1 MSSCTT
7 VPSSFL
13 VEAFKNRGFSE
24 TSMKYALE
32 KLVHN
37 AQDVTINIIAANKV
51 GGFVDLPM

>member
-1 MSSCTT
+1 
-7 VPSSFL
+7 
-13 VEAFKNRGFSE
+13 
-24 TSMKYALE
+24 MKYALE